1 MESTF
6 SFNRKSCDGAGVS
19 LCKGFLLAAVSASK
33 EVQDEM
39 NELMKGNNGLASRMP
54 YVIEFPN
61 YTREQLC
68 QIYFKMLG
76 NSFEYDED
84 FQSAVTEY
92 FNSISDETLSAK
104 DFSNARF
111 VRNLF
116 ERTCAKASMRMQLSG
131 VLEEDLKLIALCEQE
146 TNTALQKI

>member
-1 MESTF
+1 M
-6 SFNRKSCDGAGVS
+6 AGYT
-19 LCKGFLLAAVSASK
+19 
-33 EVQDEM
+33 DEM
-39 NELMKGNNGLASRMP
+39 NELKKGNNGLASRMP

-68 QIYFKMLG
+68 QIYFKMLV
-76 NSFEYDED
+76 NSFENVED
-84 FQSAVTEY
+84 FQRAVTEY

-116 ERTCAKASMRMQLSG
+116 ERTCAKASMRKQLSG
-131 VLEEDLKLIALCEQE
+131 INKLTLTVDDFKLASTERAFQALVAKKSRI
-146 TNTALQKI
+146 TIGF

>member
-1 MESTF
+1 MISDKKHF
-6 SFNRKSCDGAGVS
+6 RYADFRNGNHRDDFVVIMAGYT
-19 LCKGFLLAAVSASK
+19 
-33 EVQDEM
+33 DEM

-76 NSFEYDED
+76 NSFKYDED

-116 ERTCAKASMRMQLSG
+116 
-131 VLEEDLKLIALCEQE
+131 
-146 TNTALQKI
+146 